1 LKRCGPQR
9 LHISRCD
16 LAALRQVLQRPLNLR
31 DIAAASFTS
40 ADSRMAVSM
49 LIRAICYLLAV
60 ATVSLRTA
68 GRDGHGVGVDGFSK
82 DKRRQPFNY
91 AIFAQSLEELFVVLV
106 KLMQILAS
114 CKLFQYCL

>member
-1 LKRCGPQR
+1 
-9 LHISRCD
+9 
-16 LAALRQVLQRPLNLR
+16 
-31 DIAAASFTS
+31 
-40 ADSRMAVSM
+40 MAVSM

-60 ATVSLRTA
+60 ATIRLRTA

-106 KLMQILAS
+106 KLIKFWRRANYFSIAFDDLFCALQIISPL
-114 CKLFQYCL
+114 